1 MYKQRIRHITVD
13 FNMELPTVETVVNI
27 QTDVTG
33 TYYNQERVLHFIQRN
48 SIKGMSMDSVQLVM
62 AVVMQMR
69 QRLTVHQTTVT
80 EFKGI

>member
-13 FNMELPTVETVVNI
+13 FNMELLTVETVVNI

-69 QRLTVHQTTVT
+69 QRLPVHQTTVT